1 MKKKPN
7 IKIGIIMNIAL
18 TVLSI
23 VYMFVYYIE
32 QNGFEFNYNSLL
44 FFIYFFIIYI
54 FPFIIGVNLLFF
66 LFYSFFYRWAKKG
79 LWITSILFAMSII
92 WFRLYISM

>member
-44 FFIYFFIIYI
+44 FFIYFFIIFPLQDKYYCYQGKEYGNYI
-54 FPFIIGVNLLFF
+54 YFFINNI
-66 LFYSFFYRWAKKG
+66 
-79 LWITSILFAMSII
+79 
-92 WFRLYISM
+92 